1 MFFDMKKKEVL
12 IVEDELIIALM
23 LEQMTVQLNHKV
35 VDKVVT
41 GQGAIDRA
49 LALRPDVILMDIR
62 LQDDIDGIEAV
73 QKIHEHIDSS
83 IIYITGNT
91 DQRLK
96 DRIQKT
102 SYVDFL
108 AKPINKSQL
117 ENAFDLVSQK
127 VLQE

>member
-1 MFFDMKKKEVL
+1 MFSDMKKKEVL

-41 GQGAIDRA
+41 GRAAIDRA
-49 LALRPDVILMDIR
+49 LALCPDVILMDIR
-62 LQDDIDGIEAV
+62 LQDNIDGIEAV
-73 QKIHEHIDSS
+73 EKIHEHIDSS